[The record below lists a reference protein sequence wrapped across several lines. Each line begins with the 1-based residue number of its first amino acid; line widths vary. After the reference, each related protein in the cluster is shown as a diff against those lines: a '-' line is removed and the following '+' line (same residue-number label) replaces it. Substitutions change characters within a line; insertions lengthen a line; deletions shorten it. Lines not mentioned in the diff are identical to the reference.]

1 MNPKPII
8 AIVALFGALWI
19 LIAAPAL
26 RRTSITDRVAQAL
39 ETKGYGDVQV
49 SIADRHVYLWGNHR
63 TAGERAAAERI
74 AEEISGVTG
83 VSNFVG
89 IQDDLMA
96 ALETSATLKG
106 QLGETIA
113 QLKSTE
119 NSLAAMETRAEM
131 TAAQL
136 KDTQTLLK
144 DTRMMLSEKE
154 QQLAAFKAAWSD
166 EKSKLEGSLT
176 EKSAENNLLRKT
188 LSESR
193 VLLTEARRVLAARD
207 QEFTRESANL
217 RQAIAAVTKELEET
231 KAALTA
237 ATGEKDVLASKAVEL
252 EKNLAAAK
260 DQVMKLDMHRAE
272 TEALLVEVRKVL
284 AARDKEYSQQSQ
296 QLAAAEK
303 SIADLKAKLEQANVG
318 QAPIPAQ

>member
-131 TAAQL
+131 TAAQ
-136 KDTQTLLK
+136 LK

-272 TEALLVEVRKVL
+272 TEALLVEVRNTRSSHSSWRRRRSRL
-284 AARDKEYSQQSQ
+284 R
-296 QLAAAEK
+296 
-303 SIADLKAKLEQANVG
+303 I
-318 QAPIPAQ
+318 

>member
-131 TAAQL
+131 TAAQ
-136 KDTQTLLK
+136 LK